1 MMGKG
6 GNVKHAAHALRSVVG
21 RFLVFVL
28 VLPVLPVLPVL
39 AQTDP
44 RLVDAI
50 RQAQEGRGDSAR
62 TKVRRL
68 LAATSP
74 TDTLYPQILYTQ
86 AMVASEANEMR
97 RQLQRVAVEYS
108 SSSWA
113 DDALLRLVQL
123 DYASGNLEGAA
134 RNLERI
140 RLDYP
145 GSALLPQASYWAA
158 RTYFDQKS
166 PELAC
171 RWIADGL
178 ARSRGNIELQNQLGY
193 LDQRCAGVRPDVARA
208 PVDSQPDLAGRGTDT
223 AALPPNQAES
233 APTLPAGSSAAPPPV
248 PAPTPAEPPAAAPGP
263 PPPPPAEPTRPEPAP
278 APIARPSGPASRYRI
293 QITAVRTPVTAEAL
307 VARLKKQGLAPVIVQ
322 ETGLYKVRVGD
333 YASRSEAA
341 AALPDL
347 QAKLGG
353 SLFVVAEP

>member
-1 MMGKG
+1 MNRKMDSHVG
-6 GNVKHAAHALRSVVG
+6 VARRLSSVLAAISV
-21 RFLVFVL
+21 FSVL
-28 VLPVLPVLPVL
+28 CFFSAPAH
-39 AQTDP
+39 AQTDG
-44 RLVDAI
+44 RLIEAI

-62 TKVRRL
+62 TKVRLL

-74 TDTLYPQILYTQ
+74 TDTLYPQIIYTQ
-86 AMVASEANEMR
+86 AMVASDANEMR

-108 SSSWA
+108 ASSWA

-140 RLDYP
+140 RSDYP

-178 ARSRGNIELQNQLGY
+178 GQARGNVELENQLRY
-193 LDQRCAGVRPDVARA
+193 LDQRCSGFRTEVARA
-208 PVDSQPDLAGRGTDT
+208 GADSA
-223 AALPPNQAES
+223 S
-233 APTLPAGSSAAPPPV
+233 APSGVSTVPSTSPTRVDTVQLGPPAPAQPSPSPAAPPPQAAA
-248 PAPTPAEPPAAAPGP
+248 PAPTPLDSPPAAV
-263 PPPPPAEPTRPEPAP
+263 AP
-278 APIARPSGPASRYRI
+278 AAPSAGRFRI
-293 QITAVRTPVTAEAL
+293 QVTAVRAPVTAEAL
-307 VARLKKQGLAPVIVQ
+307 AAKLRRQGFTPVIVQ
-322 ETGLYKVRVGD
+322 DMGLYKVRIGD
-333 YASRSEAA
+333 YATKQQ
-341 AALPDL
+341 ALAVLPGL
-347 QAKLGG
+347 KAKLGG